1 MNTAQIILSQIGG
14 NRFVAMTG
22 AKNLAS
28 SPDALHFKLPSN
40 FARNGINSVRVTLA
54 SDDTYTID
62 YFKIRGTT
70 IKNMAKS
77 VGIFSDMLQKDFT
90 NTTGLNTSF

>member
-1 MNTAQIILSQIGG
+1 MTTAQIILSQLGG

-40 FARNGINSVRVTLA
+40 FSRAGINSVCVTLTP
-54 SDDTYTID
+54 DDTYTID
-62 YFKIRGTT
+62 YFKVRGATVKT
-70 IKNMAKS
+70 IAKS
-77 VGIFSDMLQKDFT
+77 IGIFSDMLQKDFT

>member
-1 MNTAQIILSQIGG
+1 MNTAQIILSQLGG

-40 FARNGINSVRVTLA
+40 FARGGINSVKITLTP
-54 SDDTYTID
+54 DDTYTVD
-62 YFKIRGTT
+62 YFKVRGVTVKS
-70 IKNMAKS
+70 IAKS
-77 VGIFSDMLQKDFT
+77 FGIFSDMLQKDFT
-90 NTTGLNTSF
+90 NITGLNTSF